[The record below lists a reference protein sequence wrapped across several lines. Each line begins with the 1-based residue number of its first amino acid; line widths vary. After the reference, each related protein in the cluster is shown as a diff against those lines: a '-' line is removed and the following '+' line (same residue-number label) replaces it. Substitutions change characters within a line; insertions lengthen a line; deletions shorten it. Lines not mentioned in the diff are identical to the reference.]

1 MHDARVPPGG
11 EAAPGSAAAS
21 WMFAADRLFELF
33 ALTFFVTRLVLYPY
47 AICSDPR
54 PILGNIPE
62 EPHSPAIP
70 SWQVRVLVR
79 AHRGDALL
87 PEGGARVGVR
97 RAARD
102 AARAAGTRA
111 AVPLFAQS
119 FPLMLLALQVYW
131 FWLILKV
138 AIKLITTGKVEDV
151 RSDSEDEA
159 DAPKK
164 KTK

>member
-1 MHDARVPPGG
+1 M
-11 EAAPGSAAAS
+11 
-21 WMFAADRLFELF
+21 
-33 ALTFFVTRLVLYPY
+33 
-47 AICSDPR
+47 
-54 PILGNIPE
+54 
-62 EPHSPAIP
+62 
-70 SWQVRVLVR
+70 
-79 AHRGDALL
+79 
-87 PEGGARVGVR
+87 GVR